1 LPSQGGQESQQLKF
15 NRAISMEE
23 IKSKEK
29 GIAVS
34 DIQMKK

>member
-1 LPSQGGQESQQLKF
+1 
-15 NRAISMEE
+15 MDVM
-23 IKSKEK
+23 KSKEK